1 LALTANTVWEVRTA
15 GSDTNGGAFDATIA
29 NHGTDY
35 SQQDAA
41 NTVGNNISTTDAV
54 AAGTTTITSATA
66 SFTSAIIGNV
76 IYLAGGTGS
85 LAATRVQVT
94 AFTNSTT
101 VTVDA
106 TVAAGTGITM
116 NIGGALLSPAIA
128 AAFRV
133 VGNTVWIKAG
143 TYSVT
148 TASTNVAGGCV
159 SDATGGAVVT
169 WEGYNSTR
177 GDLGTAPILQAGN
190 AISTFTVF
198 AVTSGS
204 TAGSIIRNITVDGAG
219 LTGSQGFSLQRRGT
233 YYQLTA
239 KNCKNI
245 GINATGNNVL
255 VKCVATN
262 VTGGAEAILCSQAY
276 FCEAYSNT
284 VPGFA
289 TSVTGAVFWGCL
301 SYGNSGSTSDGFQ
314 LGSSEN
320 SLINCVAY
328 NNGRDGFRW
337 GSGESNLA
345 INCIAEGTNA
355 ASTTGFN
362 ATSAA
367 IGAGVTR
374 INCAAYNNATNV
386 SANITG
392 PAIGNV
398 TGTTTFFV
406 NAGSNNFALNSTS
419 TGGGLLR
426 ALGIPGAFP
435 AASSTGY
442 IDIGAVQS
450 PPMAPLSRAFTGF

>member
-1 LALTANTVWEVRTA
+1 MALTANTVWEVRTA

-106 TVAAGTGITM
+106 AVATGTGITM

-133 VGNTVWIKAG
+133 AGNTVWIKAG
-143 TYSVT
+143 TYSIT
-148 TASTNVAGGCV
+148 TASTNVAAGCV
-159 SDATGGAVVT
+159 SDSTGGDTVT

-177 GDLGTAPILQAGN
+177 GDLGTAPVLQAGN
-190 AISTFTVF
+190 AISTFTIF
-198 AVTSGS
+198 TITSGS

-219 LTGSQGFSLQRRGT
+219 LTGSQGFNLARRSVG
-233 YYQLTA
+233 YLLTA

-245 GINATGNNVL
+245 GINASGGAGNTL
-255 VKCVATN
+255 VRCSATN
-262 VTGGAEAILCSQAY
+262 ITGGTAAISNGTL
-276 FCEAYSNT
+276 FMCESYSNT
-284 VPGFA
+284 VSGFA
-289 TSVTGAVFWGCL
+289 TAGFQAFCL
-301 SYGNSGSTSDGFQ
+301 SYNNSGSTSDGFT
-314 LGSSEN
+314 LASAPAVLVG
-320 SLINCVAY
+320 CVAY
-328 NNGRDGFRW
+328 NNGRDGFRC
-337 GSGESNLA
+337 SSQEA
-345 INCIAEGTNA
+345 FVFINCIAEGTNA
-355 ASTTGFN
+355 ASTNGFN
-362 ATSAA
+362 ATTAGV
-367 IGAGVTR
+367 GAGVSR

-386 SANITG
+386 AANITG
-392 PAIGNV
+392 PSVGNV
-398 TGTTTFFV
+398 IGTGTFFV
-406 NAGSNNFALNSTS
+406 NAASGNFALNSTS
-419 TGGGLLR
+419 TGGGLIKS
-426 ALGIPGAFP
+426 LGLPGAFP
-435 AASSTGY
+435 AGTSTGY
-442 IDIGAVQS
+442 IDVGAVQS
-450 PPMAPLSRAFTGF
+450 PPMAPLARVFTGF

>member
-1 LALTANTVWEVRTA
+1 LALTANTVWEVRTT

-101 VTVDA
+101 ITVDA
-106 TVAAGTGITM
+106 TVATGTGITM

-133 VGNTVWIKAG
+133 TGNTVWIKSG
-143 TYSVT
+143 TYSIT
-148 TASTNVAGGCV
+148 TASTNVAAGCV
-159 SDATGGAVVT
+159 SDATGGAVVS
-169 WEGYNSTR
+169 WEGYNATR
-177 GDLGTAPILQAGN
+177 GDLGTAPVLQAGN
-190 AISTFTVF
+190 AISTFVIF
-198 AVTSGS
+198 AVVNPASQ
-204 TAGSIIRNITVDGAG
+204 GSIIRNITVDGAG
-219 LTGSQGFSLQRRGT
+219 LTGSQGFNFARRAVG
-233 YYQLTA
+233 YLLTA

-245 GINATGNNVL
+245 GINCASSCVL
-255 VKCVATN
+255 IKCVATN
-262 VTGGAEAILCSQAY
+262 VTGGTAGIVSGNW
-276 FCEAYSNT
+276 FMCESYSNT
-284 VPGFA
+284 VTGFSNA
-289 TSVTGAVFWGCL
+289 NSSTNVGCL
-301 SYGNSGSTSDGFQ
+301 SYNNSGGSSDGFA
-314 LGSSEN
+314 GTSSE
-320 SLINCVAY
+320 IMMIDCVAY
-328 NNGRDGFRW
+328 NNGRDGFRHA
-337 GSGESNLA
+337 GSESA
-345 INCIAEGTNA
+345 TYINCIAEGTNA

-367 IGAGVTR
+367 LGAAVTR
-374 INCAAYNNATNV
+374 ISCAAYNNATNV

-392 PAIGNV
+392 PSIGNV
-398 TGTTTFFV
+398 TGTSTFFV
-406 NAGSNNFALNSTS
+406 SAGSNFALNSTS

-450 PPMAPLSRAFTGF
+450 PPMAPLARKFTGF

>member
-1 LALTANTVWEVRTA
+1 MALTANTVWEVRTA

-128 AAFRV
+128 AANKV
-133 VGNTVWIKAG
+133 AGNTVWIKSG
-143 TYSVT
+143 TYSIT

-159 SDATGGAVVT
+159 SDAVGGAVVG
-169 WEGYNSTR
+169 WEGYGSTR
-177 GDLGTAPILQAGN
+177 GDLGTAPVLQAGN
-190 AISTFTVF
+190 AISTFTIF
-198 AVTSGS
+198 TITGGS
-204 TAGSIIRNITVDGAG
+204 AAGTITRNITVDGAN
-219 LTGSQGFSLQRRGT
+219 LTGSQGFNLARRGT
-233 YYQLTA
+233 HYQLTA

-245 GINATGNNVL
+245 GINTAASNIL

-262 VTGGAEAILCSQAY
+262 ITGGAEAILTSQAY

-284 VPGFA
+284 VTGFA
-289 TSVTGAVFWGCL
+289 TNITGSVYWCCL
-301 SYGNSGSTSDGFQ
+301 SYGNSGGTSDGFL
-314 LGSSEN
+314 LGQEHVCVG
-320 SLINCVAY
+320 CVAY

-337 GSGESNLA
+337 GSTESSIA

-367 IGAGVTR
+367 IGAAVTR
-374 INCAAYNNATNV
+374 ITCAAYNNATNV

-392 PAIGNV
+392 PSVGNV
-398 TGTTTFFV
+398 TGTSTFFV
-406 NAGSNNFALNSTS
+406 NANSNNFALNSIS

-426 ALGIPGAFP
+426 ALGIPGTFP
-435 AASSTGY
+435 AGTSVGY
-442 IDIGAVQS
+442 IDIGALQS
-450 PPMAPLSRAFTGF
+450 PPMAPLARKFTGF